1 MARRFYTCII
11 VPDASH
17 RLHKLRIPQMAI
29 HAFAVLGVLSFFV
42 AISLGFSY
50 IHMMFKSSDYEQ
62 IQAENTQL
70 KIKAK
75 DLQVSTTKLS
85 SKINDLESQAEKITK
100 IVENDPVFSQSKKL
114 NVKPEGGSREDITT
128 EQLIRNG
135 DLSASVNLLRSH
147 AEDLGNRMNNLLP
160 IINQRVGM
168 DAITPNIWPLLG
180 TIGSQFGSRPD
191 PFESGSE
198 MHRGLDIVAK
208 KGTPVHAPAAGI
220 VRFARRDADYGNLI
234 VIDHGNGL
242 TTRYAHLNNFAVR
255 EGQAVTKRQL
265 IGYVGMTGRTTG
277 PHLHYEVRLN
287 EMPMNPRSYLPRGD

>member
-1 MARRFYTCII
+1 
-11 VPDASH
+11 
-17 RLHKLRIPQMAI
+17 
-29 HAFAVLGVLSFFV
+29 
-42 AISLGFSY
+42 
-50 IHMMFKSSDYEQ
+50 
-62 IQAENTQL
+62 
-70 KIKAK
+70 
-75 DLQVSTTKLS
+75 
-85 SKINDLESQAEKITK
+85 
-100 IVENDPVFSQSKKL
+100 
-114 NVKPEGGSREDITT
+114 VKPEGGSREDITT